1 MHDVYDPLTD
11 ELIVEAGEEITE
23 EIAKQIEEA
32 GIETVEIRSV
42 LTCESKRGVCVKCYG
57 KNLATGILAQ
67 KGDAVG
73 IIAAQSIGEPGTQ
86 LTLRTFHVGGVA
98 GSASVESTLTA
109 KFDGTIQFDGL
120 RTVTTENNEGEKVQ
134 VVIGR
139 TGEVRIMD
147 VKNDRLLITNNI
159 PYGATLNVK
168 DGQKVKKGDVICTWD
183 PFNNVIIAE
192 IDGTVEI

>member
-1 MHDVYDPLTD
+1 MLQ
-11 ELIVEAGEEITE
+11 AGEEITE
-23 EIAKQIEEA
+23 EVAKRIEES

-57 KNLATGILAQ
+57 KNLATGYTAQ

-98 GSASVESTLTA
+98 GSASVESSLLA
-109 KFDGTIQFDGL
+109 KFEGTIQFDGL

-139 TGEVRIMD
+139 TGEVQD
-147 VKNDRLLITNNI
+147 HGCEK
-159 PYGATLNVK
+159 
-168 DGQKVKKGDVICTWD
+168 
-183 PFNNVIIAE
+183 
-192 IDGTVEI
+192 

>member
-1 MHDVYDPLTD
+1 MLQVLLQLNLH
-11 ELIVEAGEEITE
+11 LI
-23 EIAKQIEEA
+23 
-32 GIETVEIRSV
+32 
-42 LTCESKRGVCVKCYG
+42 
-57 KNLATGILAQ
+57 
-67 KGDAVG
+67 
-73 IIAAQSIGEPGTQ
+73 
-86 LTLRTFHVGGVA
+86 
-98 GSASVESTLTA
+98 A

-168 DGQKVKKGDVICTWD
+168 DGQKVNKGDVICTWD
-183 PFNNVIIAE
+183 PFNNVIVAE
-192 IDGTVEI
+192 INGTDQI

>member
-1 MHDVYDPLTD
+1 M
-11 ELIVEAGEEITE
+11 
-23 EIAKQIEEA
+23 
-32 GIETVEIRSV
+32 
-42 LTCESKRGVCVKCYG
+42 KCYG
-57 KNLATGILAQ
+57 KNLATGTLAQ

-109 KFDGTIQFDGL
+109 KFEGTIQFDGL
-120 RTVTTENNEGEKVQ
+120 RTVITENNEGEKVQ

-159 PYGATLNVK
+159 PYGATLLVK
-168 DGQKVKKGDVICTWD
+168 DGQKVNKGDVICTWD
-183 PFNNVIIAE
+183 PFNNVIVSEMSGNSQI
-192 IDGTVEI
+192 